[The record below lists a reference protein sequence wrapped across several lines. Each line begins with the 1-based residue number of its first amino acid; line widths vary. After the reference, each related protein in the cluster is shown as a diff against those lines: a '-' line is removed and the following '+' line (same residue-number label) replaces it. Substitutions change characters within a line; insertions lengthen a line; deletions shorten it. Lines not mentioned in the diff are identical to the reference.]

1 MKDQVRTMGGFDV
14 LSILRLDV
22 EITCKTAEVF

>member
-1 MKDQVRTMGGFDV
+1 MKDQVRIRRGFDI